1 MCVFGTRTAM
11 IDILVV
17 MIEQQ
22 AKDREREKGKDE
34 RGEKRKRPRS
44 GQRKKEENRETM
56 LKNHLPLCVSH
67 SPTTH

>member
-11 IDILVV
+11 IDTLVV

-22 AKDREREKGKDE
+22 AKDVERERERK
-34 RGEKRKRPRS
+34 EKRPS
-44 GQRKKEENRETM
+44 NGQRKEKEEKNRETM